1 MCQMS
6 SSWFSPYFLKTGS
19 LTGTESHSFCLSGLI
34 PLSPLLTLRAR
45 HTAMSSLLDVRFIAQ
60 VLILVDQ
67 TFLYTESCLHV
78 EDLPS
83 VKFPNPGIKSVLTAL
98 GPAC

>member
-1 MCQMS
+1 MPDVI
-6 SSWFSPYFLKTGS
+6 FLVLPLFLKDRVSYGNRK
-19 LTGTESHSFCLSGLI
+19 SGLI

-67 TFLYTESCLHV
+67 TFLYTESCLHI